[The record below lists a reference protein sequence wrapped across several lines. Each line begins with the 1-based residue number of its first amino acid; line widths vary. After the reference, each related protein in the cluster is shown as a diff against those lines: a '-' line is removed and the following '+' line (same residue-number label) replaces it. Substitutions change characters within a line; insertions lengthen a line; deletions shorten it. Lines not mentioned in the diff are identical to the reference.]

1 MRVRP
6 PGIAHAFTLL
16 AAFLAAALV
25 LGVLAAGLLLPEAA
39 AVGALTQSSVAAFN
53 SLPSNFTV
61 NPLSEGSRIL
71 AADGSLIATPQDQNR
86 RIVSLGQVAPI
97 MRQAQVAIEDN
108 RFYEHGPIDPQGL
121 ARAALEDL
129 RTGATTQ
136 GGSSLTQQFVK
147 MSLQEQALASGDAS
161 AAQAATAKSVLRKV
175 TELRYAVALGREWSK
190 DQILQG
196 YLNLAYYGDQA
207 YGVEAASLHYFDV
220 HASALNLT
228 EAATLAGLVQS
239 PSRTDPVHYRAAA
252 TARRNVVLER
262 MHQLGII
269 TPAQLKAAMARPL
282 AADLHVTNPTSTCA
296 ASAYPYF
303 CDFVIRWLEEQPA
316 LGPDVATRRA
326 RIYSGG
332 LTIRTTLDP
341 QVQQTVNRSI
351 REVAPENNHLAVAA
365 AAYVTQPGTGKVLA
379 FGQNTTFGLTASS
392 GGTAVDYALDQRYGG
407 SGGFQFGSTAKAFS
421 LVTAMA
427 TGLGTDATV
436 TGTGATPQHAATFTP
451 RDFPQP
457 CGLSRNW
464 DVLNDEAWGGGTI
477 SLKTATAKSTN
488 TAFVALAKQ
497 IGVCAIR
504 DTMVAFG
511 IHAANGEPLG
521 TYPPQVILGAQ
532 EVSPQTMANAYA
544 GLAADGTLCQTY
556 PVTDISVGGESI
568 WAPKPSCT
576 QVADPSAVSQATT
589 YLEYNM
595 THGSGLLNQL
605 PGRVSAGKTG
615 TSNGNSQSWFVG
627 YTPGLTTAV
636 WVGNPTHPTRPMFN
650 VSMQGKSCTA
660 MTGACFAAPI
670 WRKIM
675 ERTLSGTPTQAM
687 P

>member
-1 MRVRP
+1 MRARSPSIV
-6 PGIAHAFTLL
+6 HAFTLL

-25 LGVLAAGLLLPEAA
+25 LGVLAAGLFLPGAA
-39 AVGALTQSSVAAFN
+39 AVGALTQSGDNAFA
-53 SLPSNFTV
+53 SLPSSFTV
-61 NPLSEGSRIL
+61 DPLSQGSRIL
-71 AADGSLIATPQDQNR
+71 AADGSLIAMPQDENR
-86 RIVSLGQVAPI
+86 RIVSLSQVAPI

-121 ARAALEDL
+121 VRAALEDL
-129 RTGATTQ
+129 RTGAATQ
-136 GGSSLTQQFVK
+136 GGSTLTQQFVK
-147 MSLQEQALASGDAS
+147 MSLQEQALSNGDAS
-161 AAQAATAKSVLRKV
+161 AAQAATTKSVLRKII
-175 TELRYAVALGREWSK
+175 ELRYAVALGREWSK

-207 YGVEAASLHYFDV
+207 YGVEAASLHYFGV

-239 PSRTDPVHYRAAA
+239 PSLTDPVHHPAAA
-252 TARRNVVLER
+252 TARRNVVLDR
-262 MHQLGII
+262 MHELGTI
-269 TPAQLKAAMARPL
+269 TTAALEAAKARPMS
-282 AADLHVTNPTSTCA
+282 ADMHVTNPTSTCA
-296 ASAYPYF
+296 ASKYPYF
-303 CDFVIRWLEEQPA
+303 CTFVIRWLEEQPA
-316 LGPDVATRRA
+316 LGATVATRRT

-332 LTIRTTLDP
+332 LTIHTTLDP
-341 QVQQTVNRSI
+341 QVQQNVDRSI
-351 REVAPENNHLAVAA
+351 RDVAPDHNHLGVAA
-365 AAYVTQPGTGKVLA
+365 AAYVTAPGTGKVLA
-379 FGQNTTFGLTASS
+379 FGQNTSFGLTTGS

-427 TGLGTDATV
+427 QGLGTDATV
-436 TGTGATPQHAATFTP
+436 TGIGATPQHAATYTP
-451 RDFPQP
+451 SDFPQP

-464 DVLNDEAWGGGTI
+464 EVLNDEAWGGGTI

-511 IHAANGEPLG
+511 IHASNGAPLG
-521 TYPPQVILGAQ
+521 TYPPQIILGAQ

-556 PVTDISVGGESI
+556 PVTDISVGGKSL
-568 WAPKPSCT
+568 WAPKPSCK
-576 QVADPSAVSQATT
+576 QVADPSAVSQATQ

-595 THGSGLLNQL
+595 THGSGQLNQL

-636 WVGNPTHPTRPMFN
+636 WVGNPTDATRPMFN

-675 ERTLSGTPTQAM
+675 ERTLSGTPAQAM